1 MEDKI
6 KEFEVKVENTDKLV
20 AEKEEEKKEEPTEK
34 KAVKKKT
41 ATKKKTTK
49 KIEEKE
55 EEEKKVGGLELTPE
69 MMEMFKKF
77 MESQQKAV
85 EPKAQKNVDEKFTKA
100 KLYGIKDEIVPV
112 RNILD
117 GKVIYV
123 SPKTKI
129 KYKWLEKGDIEYL
142 SIEEVLA
149 MDSKK
154 LYLRTPLLIVED
166 ERIIEGLGLKK
177 LYKDIELVENIDE
190 LIELEEEEIERII
203 KGLSV
208 GCKNNLRDEVNKKI
222 KNCEIRDYM
231 IVNMLKRL
239 LDL

>member
-20 AEKEEEKKEEPTEK
+20 AEKEEEKKEELTEK
-34 KAVKKKT
+34 KT
-41 ATKKKTTK
+41 TKKKTTTK
-49 KIEEKE
+49 KKATKKTEE
-55 EEEKKVGGLELTPE
+55 EEEKKVEGLELTPE

-77 MESQQKAV
+77 MESQQKVA
-85 EPKAQKNVDEKFTKA
+85 EPKIQKNVDEKFTKA

>member
-6 KEFEVKVENTDKLV
+6 KEFEVKAENTDKLAV
-20 AEKEEEKKEEPTEK
+20 EKEEEKEESAE
-34 KAVKKKT
+34 KKT
-41 ATKKKTTK
+41 AKKKATTKKKATK
-49 KIEEKE
+49 KTEEK

-77 MESQQKAV
+77 MESQQKVA
-85 EPKAQKNVDEKFTKA
+85 EPKVQKNMDEKFTKA
-100 KLYGIKDEIVPV
+100 KLYGIKDEIVSV

-154 LYLRTPLLIVED
+154 LYLRTPLLIVDD
-166 ERIIEGLGLKK
+166 ERIIEGLGLEK

>member
-20 AEKEEEKKEEPTEK
+20 VEKEEEKKEESVEK
-34 KAVKKKT
+34 KTTKKKAT
-41 ATKKKTTK
+41 TKKKTTK
-49 KIEEKE
+49 KIEE
-55 EEEKKVGGLELTPE
+55 EEKKVEGLELTPE

-77 MESQQKAV
+77 MESQQKIT
-85 EPKAQKNVDEKFTKA
+85 EPKIQKNVDEKFTKA
-100 KLYGIKDEIVPV
+100 KLYGIKDEVVPV
-112 RNILD
+112 KNILD
-117 GKVIYV
+117 GKVIYI

-154 LYLRTPLLIVED
+154 LYLRTPLLIVDD
-166 ERIIEGLGLKK
+166 ERIIEGLGLEK
-177 LYKDIELVENIDE
+177 LYKDIELVENIDK

>member
-6 KEFEVKVENTDKLV
+6 KEFEVKVENADELV
-20 AEKEEEKKEEPTEK
+20 VEKEEEKKEELTEK
-34 KAVKKKT
+34 KT
-41 ATKKKTTK
+41 TKKKTTTK
-49 KIEEKE
+49 KKATKKTEEK

-77 MESQQKAV
+77 MESQQKVA
-85 EPKAQKNVDEKFTKA
+85 EPKIQKKVDEKFTKA
-100 KLYGIKDEIVPV
+100 KLYGIKDEVVPV

-154 LYLRTPLLIVED
+154 LYLRTPLLIVDD
-166 ERIIEGLGLKK
+166 ERIIEGLGLEK

>member
-6 KEFEVKVENTDKLV
+6 KEFEIKVENTDKLI
-20 AEKEEEKKEEPTEK
+20 AEKEEEKKEESTEK
-34 KAVKKKT
+34 KA
-41 ATKKKTTK
+41 TKKKATTK
-49 KIEEKE
+49 KKVIKKTEEKE
-55 EEEKKVGGLELTPE
+55 EEKKVEGLELTPE
-69 MMEMFKKF
+69 MMEMFKRF

-85 EPKAQKNVDEKFTKA
+85 EPKIQEKVFEKFTKA

-166 ERIIEGLGLKK
+166 ERIIEGLGLEK

-190 LIELEEEEIERII
+190 LIGLEEEEIERII
-203 KGLSV
+203 KSLSV

>member
-20 AEKEEEKKEEPTEK
+20 AEKEEEKKEELTEK
-34 KAVKKKT
+34 KT
-41 ATKKKTTK
+41 TKKKTTTK
-49 KIEEKE
+49 KKATKKTEE
-55 EEEKKVGGLELTPE
+55 EEEKKVEGLELTPE

-77 MESQQKAV
+77 MESQQKVA
-85 EPKAQKNVDEKFTKA
+85 EPKIQKNVDEKFTKA

-117 GKVIYV
+117 GKVIYI

>member
-20 AEKEEEKKEEPTEK
+20 AEKEEEKKEELTEK
-34 KAVKKKT
+34 KT
-41 ATKKKTTK
+41 TKKKTTTK
-49 KIEEKE
+49 KKATKKTEE
-55 EEEKKVGGLELTPE
+55 EEEKKVEGLELTPE

-77 MESQQKAV
+77 MESQQKVA
-85 EPKAQKNVDEKFTKA
+85 EPKIQKNVDEKFTKA

-231 IVNMLKRL
+231 VVDTLKGL

>member
-20 AEKEEEKKEEPTEK
+20 VEKEEEKKEESVEK
-34 KAVKKKT
+34 KTTKKKAT
-41 ATKKKTTK
+41 TKKKTTK
-49 KIEEKE
+49 KIEE
-55 EEEKKVGGLELTPE
+55 EEKKVEGLELTPE

-77 MESQQKAV
+77 MESQQKVA
-85 EPKAQKNVDEKFTKA
+85 EPKTQKNVDEKFTKA

-154 LYLRTPLLIVED
+154 LYLRTPLLIVDD
-166 ERIIEGLGLKK
+166 ERIIEGLGLEK
-177 LYKDIELVENIDE
+177 LYKDIELVENIDK

>member
-6 KEFEVKVENTDKLV
+6 KEFEVKVENTDKLIV
-20 AEKEEEKKEEPTEK
+20 EKEEGKKEELTEK
-34 KAVKKKT
+34 KT
-41 ATKKKTTK
+41 TKKKTTTK
-49 KIEEKE
+49 KKATKKTEEE

-77 MESQQKAV
+77 MESQQKVA
-85 EPKAQKNVDEKFTKA
+85 EPKVRENVDEKFTKA
-100 KLYGIKDEIVPV
+100 KLYGIKDEVVPV

-154 LYLRTPLLIVED
+154 LYLRTPLLIVDD
-166 ERIIEGLGLKK
+166 ERIIEGLGLER
-177 LYKDIELVENIDE
+177 LYKDIELVENIDK

>member
-6 KEFEVKVENTDKLV
+6 KEFEVKVENADELV
-20 AEKEEEKKEEPTEK
+20 VEKEEKEESAEKKT
-34 KAVKKKT
+34 
-41 ATKKKTTK
+41 TKKKTTTK
-49 KIEEKE
+49 KKATKKTEEK

-77 MESQQKAV
+77 MESQQKVA
-85 EPKAQKNVDEKFTKA
+85 EPKIQKKVDEKFTKA

-154 LYLRTPLLIVED
+154 LYLRTPLLIVDD
-166 ERIIEGLGLKK
+166 ERIIEGLGLEK

>member
-6 KEFEVKVENTDKLV
+6 KEFEIKVENTDKLIV
-20 AEKEEEKKEEPTEK
+20 EKEEGKKEELTEK
-34 KAVKKKT
+34 KT
-41 ATKKKTTK
+41 TKKKTTTK
-49 KIEEKE
+49 KKATKKTEEE
-55 EEEKKVGGLELTPE
+55 EEEKKVEGLELTPE

-85 EPKAQKNVDEKFTKA
+85 EPKTQKNVDEKFTKA

-166 ERIIEGLGLKK
+166 ERIIEGLGLEK

>member
-20 AEKEEEKKEEPTEK
+20 AEKEEEKKEELTEK
-34 KAVKKKT
+34 KT
-41 ATKKKTTK
+41 TKKKTTTK
-49 KIEEKE
+49 KKATKKTEE

-85 EPKAQKNVDEKFTKA
+85 EPKAQKKVDEKFTKA

-142 SIEEVLA
+142 SIERC
-149 MDSKK
+149 DSGK
-154 LYLRTPLLIVED
+154 D
-166 ERIIEGLGLKK
+166 EMIRIGGNGKIGTIEGQKT
-177 LYKDIELVENIDE
+177 VEI
-190 LIELEEEEIERII
+190 
-203 KGLSV
+203 
-208 GCKNNLRDEVNKKI
+208 
-222 KNCEIRDYM
+222 
-231 IVNMLKRL
+231 
-239 LDL
+239 

>member
-6 KEFEVKVENTDKLV
+6 KEFEVKVENTDKLI
-20 AEKEEEKKEEPTEK
+20 AEKEEEKKEESAEK
-34 KAVKKKT
+34 K
-41 ATKKKTTK
+41 ATKKKATAKKKATK
-49 KIEEKE
+49 KTEEKE
-55 EEEKKVGGLELTPE
+55 EEKKVEGLELTPE

-85 EPKAQKNVDEKFTKA
+85 EPKVQKKVDEKFTKA

-154 LYLRTPLLIVED
+154 LYLRTPLLIVDD
-166 ERIIEGLGLKK
+166 ERIVEGLGLEK

>member
-20 AEKEEEKKEEPTEK
+20 AEKEEEKKEELTEK
-34 KAVKKKT
+34 KT
-41 ATKKKTTK
+41 TKKKTTTK
-49 KIEEKE
+49 KKATKKTEEK

-77 MESQQKAV
+77 MESQQKVA
-85 EPKAQKNVDEKFTKA
+85 EPKIQKKVDEKFTKA
-100 KLYGIKDEIVPV
+100 KLYGIKDEVVPV

-154 LYLRTPLLIVED
+154 LYLRTPLLIVDD
-166 ERIIEGLGLKK
+166 ERIIEGLGLEK

>member
-20 AEKEEEKKEEPTEK
+20 VEKEDEKKEELTEK
-34 KAVKKKT
+34 KT
-41 ATKKKTTK
+41 TKKKTTTK
-49 KIEEKE
+49 KKATKKTEE
-55 EEEKKVGGLELTPE
+55 EEEKKVEGLELTPE

-77 MESQQKAV
+77 MESQQKVA
-85 EPKAQKNVDEKFTKA
+85 EPKIQKNVDEKFTKA

-154 LYLRTPLLIVED
+154 LYLRTPLLIVDD
-166 ERIIEGLGLKK
+166 ERIIEGLGLEK

>member
-20 AEKEEEKKEEPTEK
+20 VEKEEEKKEELTEK
-34 KAVKKKT
+34 KTTKKKA

-49 KIEEKE
+49 KTEEE

-77 MESQQKAV
+77 MESQQKDV
-85 EPKAQKNVDEKFTKA
+85 ELKTQKKLDEKFTKA
-100 KLYGIKDEIVPV
+100 KLYGIKDEVVPV

-154 LYLRTPLLIVED
+154 LYLRTPLLIVDD
-166 ERIIEGLGLKK
+166 ERIIEGLGLEK

>member
-20 AEKEEEKKEEPTEK
+20 AEKEEEKKEELTEK
-34 KAVKKKT
+34 KT
-41 ATKKKTTK
+41 TKKKTTTK
-49 KIEEKE
+49 KKATKKTEE

-85 EPKAQKNVDEKFTKA
+85 EPKAQKKVDEKFTKA

-154 LYLRTPLLIVED
+154 LYLRTPLLIVDD
-166 ERIIEGLGLKK
+166 ERIVEGLGLER
-177 LYKDIELVENIDE
+177 LYKDIELVENIDK

>member
-20 AEKEEEKKEEPTEK
+20 AEKEEEKKEELTEK
-34 KAVKKKT
+34 KT
-41 ATKKKTTK
+41 TKKKTTTK
-49 KIEEKE
+49 KKVTKKTEE
-55 EEEKKVGGLELTPE
+55 EEEKKVEGLELTPE

-77 MESQQKAV
+77 MESQQKVA
-85 EPKAQKNVDEKFTKA
+85 EPKIQKNVDEKFTKA

-166 ERIIEGLGLKK
+166 ERIIEGLGLEK

>member
-20 AEKEEEKKEEPTEK
+20 AEKEEEKKEELTEK
-34 KAVKKKT
+34 KT
-41 ATKKKTTK
+41 TKKKTTTK
-49 KIEEKE
+49 KKATKKTEE
-55 EEEKKVGGLELTPE
+55 EEEKKVEGLELTPE

-77 MESQQKAV
+77 MESQQKVV
-85 EPKAQKNVDEKFTKA
+85 EPKIQKKVDEKFTKA
-100 KLYGIKDEIVPV
+100 KLYGIKDEVVPV

-166 ERIIEGLGLKK
+166 ERIIEGLGLEK

>member
-20 AEKEEEKKEEPTEK
+20 AEKEEEKKEELTEK
-34 KAVKKKT
+34 KT
-41 ATKKKTTK
+41 TKKKTTTK
-49 KIEEKE
+49 KKATKKTEEE
-55 EEEKKVGGLELTPE
+55 EEEKKVEGLELTPE

-77 MESQQKAV
+77 MESQQKAA
-85 EPKAQKNVDEKFTKA
+85 EPKTQKNVDEKFTKA

>member
-20 AEKEEEKKEEPTEK
+20 AEKEEGKKDELTEK
-34 KAVKKKT
+34 KT
-41 ATKKKTTK
+41 TKKKTTTK
-49 KIEEKE
+49 KKVTKKTEEE

-77 MESQQKAV
+77 MESQQKVA
-85 EPKAQKNVDEKFTKA
+85 EPKIQKNVDEKFTKA

-166 ERIIEGLGLKK
+166 ERIIEGLGLEK

>member
-20 AEKEEEKKEEPTEK
+20 VEKEEEKKEKLTEK
-34 KAVKKKT
+34 KT
-41 ATKKKTTK
+41 TKKKTTTK
-49 KIEEKE
+49 KKATKKTEE
-55 EEEKKVGGLELTPE
+55 EEEKKVEGLELTPE

-77 MESQQKAV
+77 MESQQKVA
-85 EPKAQKNVDEKFTKA
+85 EPKIQKNVDEKFTKA

-166 ERIIEGLGLKK
+166 ERIIEGLGLEK

>member
-6 KEFEVKVENTDKLV
+6 KEFEVKVENADELV
-20 AEKEEEKKEEPTEK
+20 VEKEEEKEESAEK
-34 KAVKKKT
+34 KITKKKT

-49 KIEEKE
+49 KTEEK

-77 MESQQKAV
+77 MESQQKVA
-85 EPKAQKNVDEKFTKA
+85 EPKTQKKVDEKFTKA
-100 KLYGIKDEIVPV
+100 KLYGIKDEVVPV

-154 LYLRTPLLIVED
+154 LYLRTPLLIVDD
-166 ERIIEGLGLKK
+166 ERIIEGLGLEK
-177 LYKDIELVENIDE
+177 LYKDIELVENINE

>member
-20 AEKEEEKKEEPTEK
+20 AEKEEGKKEELTEK
-34 KAVKKKT
+34 KT
-41 ATKKKTTK
+41 TKKKTTTK
-49 KIEEKE
+49 KKATKKTEEKE
-55 EEEKKVGGLELTPE
+55 EEKKVEGLELTPE

-77 MESQQKAV
+77 MESQQKVA
-85 EPKAQKNVDEKFTKA
+85 EPKIQKNVDEKFTKA

-166 ERIIEGLGLKK
+166 ERIIEGLGLEK